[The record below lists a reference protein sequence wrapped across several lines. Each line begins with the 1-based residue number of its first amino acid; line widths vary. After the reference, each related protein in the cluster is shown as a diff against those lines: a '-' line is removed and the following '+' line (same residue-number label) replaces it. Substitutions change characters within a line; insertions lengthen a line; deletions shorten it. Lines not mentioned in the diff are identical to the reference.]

1 MKRLVKDYA
10 QYFLQKKIRIKSIID
25 LGQTVNKL
33 LHFYM
38 DFVMF
43 IPFVSFFKSFT
54 YYIFLYSNQL
64 FLNLIFFLML
74 CYFHKDSSQV
84 VPVVKNPPANA
95 GDIRDAGPIPSWGR
109 SPGGALITHSSIF
122 ASRIPWTEVP
132 GRLGRL
138 LKLCNLGF
146 TFHKNYFTPTVPW
159 ISHDKCWVQ
168 FSIQQFL
175 GEAISSYYLG

>member
-54 YYIFLYSNQL
+54 YYIFLYSN
-64 FLNLIFFLML
+64 
-74 CYFHKDSSQV
+74 
-84 VPVVKNPPANA
+84 
-95 GDIRDAGPIPSWGR
+95 
-109 SPGGALITHSSIF
+109 
-122 ASRIPWTEVP
+122 
-132 GRLGRL
+132 
-138 LKLCNLGF
+138 
-146 TFHKNYFTPTVPW
+146 
-159 ISHDKCWVQ
+159 
-168 FSIQQFL
+168 
-175 GEAISSYYLG
+175 